1 MIILRISLFTIFILN
16 DLKDTWTIHQRWH
29 TIPLNNMFGALKTVW
44 FAGSTCDSDDKY
56 TAGGNY
62 VLMPKISG
70 EEDQYVAIL
79 DTGAYQDSLSSHH
92 CLLSEPAKVIA
103 SDGMTQLIRKRES
116 PESIGKL
123 FGWTNGDHK

>member
-1 MIILRISLFTIFILN
+1 
-16 DLKDTWTIHQRWH
+16 
-29 TIPLNNMFGALKTVW
+29 
-44 FAGSTCDSDDKY
+44 
-56 TAGGNY
+56 
-62 VLMPKISG
+62 MPKISG